1 MKKAF
6 TLVEMLVVVVVLVTL
21 MSIVFKLGSIGS
33 DQSNRNTTIVRMQR
47 LENCLSGYYAAFG
60 TYPPVSL
67 QGSRNFYLKAN
78 NHGIQTEEENKSIWG
93 WNAIG
98 ETAEQEAWQQVKAA
112 CKAQPVDCRFP
123 YPDDAVYNKLVQSIS
138 EALKKRAAASNSLS
152 EDRKNVLS
160 AGFDNGVTDNVGRFN
175 ANSGEMDWREIQLF
189 RFGLMSFL
197 LPRYLVMMNSKE
209 ELYEGGY
216 SQWNSNNE
224 IPCNPL
230 TGFKFNDWGV
240 VRDRSRSVRADE
252 KAEVANIPSQA
263 VCARWMPNLEG
274 IVCCNHDYKLYGI
287 SIRGDSG
294 ASELRADNMDIEV
307 FSPGGADS
315 DSTSQQYVL
324 DSATVLDG
332 WWREFYYY
340 SPSPHQ
346 TYTLWSAGANG
357 RTFPPWVSRKALD
370 AKANRCIALWV
381 EDDIVRMSN

>member
-1 MKKAF
+1 
-6 TLVEMLVVVVVLVTL
+6 
-21 MSIVFKLGSIGS
+21 
-33 DQSNRNTTIVRMQR
+33 
-47 LENCLSGYYAAFG
+47 
-60 TYPPVSL
+60 
-67 QGSRNFYLKAN
+67 
-78 NHGIQTEEENKSIWG
+78 
-93 WNAIG
+93 
-98 ETAEQEAWQQVKAA
+98 
-112 CKAQPVDCRFP
+112 
-123 YPDDAVYNKLVQSIS
+123 
-138 EALKKRAAASNSLS
+138 
-152 EDRKNVLS
+152 
-160 AGFDNGVTDNVGRFN
+160 
-175 ANSGEMDWREIQLF
+175 
-189 RFGLMSFL
+189 
-197 LPRYLVMMNSKE
+197 MMNSKE

-324 DSATVLDG
+324 DSVTVLDG

-370 AKANRCIALWV
+370 SKANRCIALWV

>member
-60 TYPPVSL
+60 TYPPVGL
-67 QGSRNFYLKAN
+67 HGSRNFYLKAN

-138 EALKKRAAASNSLS
+138 EALKKRAAASKSLS

-216 SQWNSNNE
+216 SQWDSNNE

-370 AKANRCIALWV
+370 SKANRCIALWV